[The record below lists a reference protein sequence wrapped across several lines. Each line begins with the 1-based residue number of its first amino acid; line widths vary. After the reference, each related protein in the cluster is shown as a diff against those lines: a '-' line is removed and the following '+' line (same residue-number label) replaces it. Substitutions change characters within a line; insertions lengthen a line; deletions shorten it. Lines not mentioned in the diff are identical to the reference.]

1 MDVVKWLVHCP
12 LSDSPSLTLCHPT
25 AHPLLCCWK
34 KHRAELQRISSSKC
48 PTRGI
53 SAWPRP
59 ALPGRRD
66 SALPSNKRGNRR
78 WSEACRETRHPKTER
93 FPLFWGLFC
102 FWFFYT
108 HNANKDLIGCVSVS
122 SEGYNLGA
130 PLSFS
135 WGFFFVHVLC
145 FSQDPSESPSFVASI
160 QTVFTHRRGFALSNT
175 RKSLGSVPCV
185 LDFRGDTADHR

>member
-12 LSDSPSLTLCHPT
+12 LSGSPSPTLCHPA

-34 KHRAELQRISSSKC
+34 KHRAEKQRISSSKR

-53 SAWPRP
+53 PAWPRP

-66 SALPSNKRGNRR
+66 STLPSNKRGNRR
-78 WSEACRETRHPKTER
+78 WNEACRETRHPKTER
-93 FPLFWGLFC
+93 FPLLGVL
-102 FWFFYT
+102 FYT
-108 HNANKDLIGCVSVS
+108 HNANKDLIRCVSVS

-135 WGFFFVHVLC
+135 GQNFLERQLFCAC
-145 FSQDPSESPSFVASI
+145 FIF
-160 QTVFTHRRGFALSNT
+160 
-175 RKSLGSVPCV
+175 
-185 LDFRGDTADHR
+185 